1 MNSQLCCKAGKMIKR
16 KTFFRNCLDF
26 KSNYLIFAVSQKWQR
41 HIEEAFSDSILRN
54 LDNFN
59 RINRTYGTSSLDEYI
74 YAPILYRSVLYT
86 LKVWAVFLFYYTGSR
101 EPLSWIGL
109 TGSHFFLCAL
119 KYLKV
124 KQVSWAWDFEWFEN
138 ERTHLYNNDNNRMS
152 WIVE

>member
-74 YAPILYRSVLYT
+74 YAPILYRSILYT
-86 LKVWAVFLFYYTGSR
+86 LKV
-101 EPLSWIGL
+101 
-109 TGSHFFLCAL
+109 
-119 KYLKV
+119 
-124 KQVSWAWDFEWFEN
+124 
-138 ERTHLYNNDNNRMS
+138 
-152 WIVE
+152 